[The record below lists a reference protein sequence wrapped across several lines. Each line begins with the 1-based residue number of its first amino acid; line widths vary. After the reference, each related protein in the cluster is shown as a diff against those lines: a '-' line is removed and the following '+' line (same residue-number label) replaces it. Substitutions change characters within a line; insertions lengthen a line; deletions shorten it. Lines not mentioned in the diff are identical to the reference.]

1 MLPTVGRAAPVLVW
15 LAATVAWA
23 GPPFLTDD
31 PEIPPPHGWEIN
43 VPFTVERIPGETDME
58 APLFDINYG
67 MPAMYGLP
75 HVQLKLEI
83 PVAVVTRDGGGAEAG
98 PGDMLLGV
106 KWPFLEEQ
114 GWQPIVGI
122 YPQILVPTGD
132 HSRGLGEGR
141 PAYALPVLAEKHWGK
156 WTVYGD
162 VGYVVQTANDEHNYW
177 YEGVSINR
185 EVSERLE
192 LGGEI
197 VENAPLP
204 PLGGYSNLAF
214 NLGGTWKINEHFN
227 LLFSA
232 GRSIRGETQF
242 MAYWG
247 IQMELGGAK

>member
-1 MLPTVGRAAPVLVW
+1 MLPSVGRAAPVLVL
-15 LAATVAWA
+15 LAATAAWA

-43 VPFTVERIPGETDME
+43 VPFILERTRGETDME

-83 PVAVVTRDGGGAEAG
+83 PVEVATRDGGGTEAG
-98 PGDMLLGV
+98 SGDMLLGV
-106 KWPFLEEQ
+106 KWPFLKEQ
-114 GWQPIVGI
+114 GWRPTVGI
-122 YPQILVPTGD
+122 YPQFLVPTGD
-132 HSRGLGEGR
+132 HSRGLGEGG

-156 WTVYGD
+156 WTAYGN
-162 VGYVVQTANDEHNYW
+162 VGYVVQAANDERNYW

-185 EVSERLE
+185 EVNERLE

-197 VENAPLP
+197 MENSP
-204 PLGGYSNLAF
+204 PPTEGYSNLAF

-232 GRSIRGETQF
+232 GRSIRGDTKF
-242 MAYWG
+242 MAYLG